1 MNEWI
6 AKMLKISPDSILFY
20 DNYNKIALVEVN
32 TAESSGFILIKMVS
46 LVSPKL
52 NDLGYEPTP
61 KEIKKYFPFVVK
73 AAESRDFAETLYN
86 LLIM

>member
-6 AKMLKISPDSILFY
+6 AKMLKISPDRILCY

-32 TAESSGFILIKMVS
+32 TAEQSGFVLIKMVS

-61 KEIKKYFPFVVK
+61 KEIKKYFPIVVK
-73 AAESRDFAETLYN
+73 ASDNRDYVESLYN
-86 LLIM
+86 FFIW